1 MSMLKTYEFFLH
13 GLLKLVGLSPRK
25 IEIEPGTVINVWGP
39 TKPTKKP
46 ALVFVHGVGFDG
58 VLTWQFQ
65 AFAFAKDYSVYLPDL
80 LFFGGSVTD
89 KAERS
94 AAFQA
99 ECVAKA
105 LWKLGV
111 DKCTVVG
118 LSYGGMVSFKMAEM
132 YPELV
137 ESMVATCT
145 VMSVTESIRNAG
157 TNRLGIS
164 DWGEFMFP
172 DTVEGL
178 ETLMQLTSYK
188 ASKLPKWI
196 YKDLLVKGGLI
207 DYKKERLELLE
218 ALQISDNEFTVP
230 CFKQRIHLLWG
241 ENDML
246 FDLDTAR
253 NMKRQIGENA
263 SLEYIEKAGHNV
275 PLDRPFEYNSRLK
288 KILASFS
295 SNPNNV

>member
-1 MSMLKTYEFFLH
+1 MSVFKTYEFFLH

-65 AFAFAKDYSVYLPDL
+65 AFAFAKHYSVYLPDL
-80 LFFGGSVTD
+80 LFFGGSFTD

-94 AAFQA
+94 PAFQV
-99 ECVAKA
+99 ECMAKA

-137 ESMVATCT
+137 ESMVASCT
-145 VMSVTESIRNAG
+145 VMAVTESIRNAG
-157 TNRLGIS
+157 TDRLGIS
-164 DWGEFMFP
+164 DWGEFMLP
-172 DTVEGL
+172 DT
-178 ETLMQLTSYK
+178 
-188 ASKLPKWI
+188 
-196 YKDLLVKGGLI
+196 GGLL

-218 ALQISDNEFTVP
+218 ALQIRDNEFTVP
-230 CFKQRIHLLWG
+230 CYKQRIHLLWG

-246 FDLDTAR
+246 FDLGTAR

-275 PLDRPFEYNSRLK
+275 PLDRPFKYNSHLK
-288 KILASFS
+288 KILASLS
-295 SNPNNV
+295 SNPKNV